1 MCLLNTNIHEFGKAQ
16 RIYVYLSTQSIA
28 MKEIEYKF
36 LVDASLWETVE
47 KPNPDEIVQG
57 FIFKSPEKT
66 IRVRIKNQEGFLT
79 IKGKAIGISRDEF
92 EYPIPYQDAKELLEK
107 YTDKQLR
114 KKRYVISFASKKWEV
129 DVFEGALQGLI
140 LAELE
145 VASEDEVFTAPPW
158 ITEDVSTNPAYFNSV
173 LIDRL

>member
-1 MCLLNTNIHEFGKAQ
+1 
-16 RIYVYLSTQSIA
+16 

-36 LVDASLWETVE
+36 LVDASKWETLD
-47 KPNPDEIVQG
+47 KPKPDEIVQG
-57 FIFKSPEKT
+57 FIYKSPDKT
-66 IRVRIKNQEGFLT
+66 IRVRIKNREGFLT
-79 IKGKAIGISRDEF
+79 IKGKATGISRDEF
-92 EYPIPYQDAKELLEK
+92 EYTIPYEDAKELLEK

-145 VASEDEVFTAPPW
+145 VASEEETFTSPPW
-158 ITEDVSTNPAYFNSV
+158 ITEDVSTNPAYLNSV